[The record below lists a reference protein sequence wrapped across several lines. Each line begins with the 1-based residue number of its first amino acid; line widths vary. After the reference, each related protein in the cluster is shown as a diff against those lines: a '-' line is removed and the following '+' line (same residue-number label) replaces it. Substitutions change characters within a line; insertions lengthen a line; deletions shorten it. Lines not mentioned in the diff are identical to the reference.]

1 MQNHDQ
7 NDHKPPKQSWI
18 LYAKLRK
25 PSTDVSLWPDS
36 DTYSFIPSASRCKR
50 LIGKAFSYEIRLA
63 NSSCSA
69 RAIQS
74 SIYATSFHRLSVPI
88 TPGSHTLLST
98 MLSHVFPLCV
108 TLSPLEYPL
117 VLPGCSHSGIQHL
130 CPQGRRY
137 IRHPAFLRRVPCQA
151 FIQNI
156 RVPHPVSCF
165 VGACRAPCRE
175 HCRNLRRL
183 FVRQSGRL
191 MFCSVH
197 LFTSLAIKKRFAMR
211 FPTLQ
216 NAKSILTFFV
226 NSLGLYVLR
235 AYNNKCKEDTK

>member
-36 DTYSFIPSASRCKR
+36 DTYSFIPSASQCKR
-50 LIGKAFSYEIRLA
+50 LIGKAFSHEIRLA

-69 RAIQS
+69 RAIQF

-98 MLSHVFPLCV
+98 RLSHVFPLCV

-117 VLPGCSHSGIQHL
+117 VLPGCSHSGNHRRIWNQHL
-130 CPQGRRY
+130 CPQRRRY
-137 IRHPAFLRRVPCQA
+137 IRRPAFLRRVPRQA

-165 VGACRAPCRE
+165 VGTVGIPWFKRKSCRCRDFIRCILCKLHDGHSE
-175 HCRNLRRL
+175 
-183 FVRQSGRL
+183 FSGFRYIISHFYL
-191 MFCSVH
+191 
-197 LFTSLAIKKRFAMR
+197 SLPVK
-211 FPTLQ
+211 
-216 NAKSILTFFV
+216 IL
-226 NSLGLYVLR
+226 
-235 AYNNKCKEDTK
+235 